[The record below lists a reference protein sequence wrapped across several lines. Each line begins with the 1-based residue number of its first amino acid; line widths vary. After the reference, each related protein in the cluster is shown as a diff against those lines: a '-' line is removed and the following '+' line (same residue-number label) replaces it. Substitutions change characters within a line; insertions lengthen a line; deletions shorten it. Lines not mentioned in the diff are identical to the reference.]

1 MAYAGPTTQ
10 PQGDPQLTYQDP
22 IAYIAWLRTKRLDP
36 ITIDRMVTERFGPG
50 KTPEQRAKE
59 AAKAKQQQEFG
70 QLGGTLAGLYGAQKL
85 GSLFGSGAGAGAVEM
100 PGMLGGAEALGQT
113 GVATP
118 NLLGAQ
124 VVGGAPSGFELS
136 GIGSAG
142 NYYLPALGA
151 IGTIDLLANQRTGG
165 RGYLQGAAS
174 GAAMGSYFG
183 PWGAAI
189 GAGLGL
195 GLAGANEL
203 FDTNRYKTE
212 GNRLQKL
219 IDQGINIPPELRGA
233 MELRK
238 GRTRQE
244 LIAQEEA
251 KVAQG
256 QYGNPEFARSRNEK
270 DLRPEDIWGYS
281 AFFKKYGNDWLGKF
295 SEQERRDIAQKALD
309 AGAVNERRGSI
320 DIDWSKV
327 DAPKPTTPPSAPR
340 PEKKETLRQTLNR
353 KMR

>member
-22 IAYIAWLRTKRLDP
+22 VAYIAWLRTKRLDP

-50 KTPEQRAKE
+50 KTPKQRAEE

-70 QLGGTLAGLYGAQKL
+70 QLGGTLAGMYGAQQL
-85 GSLFGSGAGAGAVEM
+85 GSLFGSGTAGAVEM

-113 GVATP
+113 NVATP
-118 NLLGAQ
+118 KLVGAKL
-124 VVGGAPSGFELS
+124 VGAPSGFDLG

-151 IGTIDLLANQRTGG
+151 IGTVDLLANQRTGG

-183 PWGAAI
+183 PWGALI
-189 GAGLGL
+189 GAGVGL
-195 GLAGANEL
+195 GMAGANEL

-238 GRTRQE
+238 GRTREE

-256 QYGNPEFARSRNEK
+256 QYGNPTFAKSRDVK

-309 AGAVNERRGSI
+309 VGAVNERRGSI
-320 DIDWSKV
+320 DIDWAKV
-327 DAPKPTTPPSAPR
+327 DAPKATTPEPAPR
-340 PEKKETLRQTLNR
+340 PVKKESLRQTLDR
-353 KMR
+353 KMKG

>member
-1 MAYAGPTTQ
+1 MAQAGPTTQ

-22 IAYIAWLRTKRLDP
+22 FAYIAWLRTKRLDP

-50 KTPEQRAKE
+50 KTPEQRAEE

-85 GSLFGSGAGAGAVEM
+85 GSLFGSGTGTGAVEM
-100 PGMLGGAEALGQT
+100 PNALGGADVLAQT
-113 GVATP
+113 G
-118 NLLGAQ
+118 GAEL
-124 VVGGAPSGFELS
+124 VGAPSGFDVS

-151 IGTIDLLANQRTGG
+151 IGTLDLLANQRTGK

-183 PWGAAI
+183 PWGALI
-189 GAGLGL
+189 GAGVGLGL
-195 GLAGANEL
+195 GGANEL

-219 IDQGINIPPELRGA
+219 IDQGINIPEELRGP
-233 MELRK
+233 MYLRK
-238 GRTRQE
+238 GRSKEE

-256 QYGNPEFARSRNEK
+256 QYGNPEFARSRDEK

-327 DAPKPTTPPSAPR
+327 DAPKPTTPPPAPR

-353 KMR
+353 NMR